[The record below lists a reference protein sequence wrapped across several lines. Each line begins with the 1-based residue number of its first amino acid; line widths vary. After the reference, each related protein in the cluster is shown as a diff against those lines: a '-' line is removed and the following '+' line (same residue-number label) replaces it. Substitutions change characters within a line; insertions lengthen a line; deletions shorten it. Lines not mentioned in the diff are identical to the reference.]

1 MLLLLDGDLT
11 NETSKTSCRSFNA
24 RRGVAALP
32 LNGGHLKTSRI
43 GNNRTLFAA
52 LHPFCQ
58 RFAKPGLYVPRTIN
72 QIVMYAVTER
82 PVIFPESRTR

>member
-32 LNGGHLKTSRI
+32 LNGRHLKTSRI
-43 GNNRTLFAA
+43 GSTLFAA

-58 RFAKPGLYVPRTIN
+58 RFAKPVLYVPRTIN